1 MQYKIRLVFLI
12 SLVLTLSACDFIESE
27 KPVKAVVIDTTIR
40 HANTN
45 RWYTL
50 AQQEKGLE
58 VFSKNCAA
66 CHGDKAQETI
76 AWKVRTASG
85 HYPPPPLNGS
95 AHAWHHPLTT
105 LKTVIREGGEPLG
118 GVMPAW
124 QGILSEDEITSAIA
138 AFQSYWSDEIYQRWL
153 DIDQQSRQ

>member
-1 MQYKIRLVFLI
+1 
-12 SLVLTLSACDFIESE
+12 
-27 KPVKAVVIDTTIR
+27 
-40 HANTN
+40 
-45 RWYTL
+45 
-50 AQQEKGLE
+50 
-58 VFSKNCAA
+58 
-66 CHGDKAQETI
+66 
-76 AWKVRTASG
+76 VRTASG